1 MLFAEKSLTLE
12 ELFVGGKLACWYF
25 YFQLLVVVSAGFGE
39 STFSYGT
46 GGKLLGLNA
55 DRSKGLAVVECFL
68 PMEETLEPIFTVR
81 KALQPWKALVPME
94 EIFLAMVTC
103 LSFRQFLKAPEA
115 MAVTL

>member
-1 MLFAEKSLTLE
+1 MENRKAGVFKHRLHLLYGSCFIKKNGLFTDFCFCRKSLTLE

-81 KALQPWKALVPME
+81 
-94 EIFLAMVTC
+94 
-103 LSFRQFLKAPEA
+103 
-115 MAVTL
+115 